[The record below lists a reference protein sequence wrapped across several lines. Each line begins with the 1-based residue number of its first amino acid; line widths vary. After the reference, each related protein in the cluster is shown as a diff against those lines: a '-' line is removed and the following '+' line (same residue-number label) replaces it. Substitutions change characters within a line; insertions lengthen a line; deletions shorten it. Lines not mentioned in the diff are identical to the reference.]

1 MMPVL
6 LATTIEVPDS
16 RNGAVKSTT
25 ASLSALILSEVRT
38 MSNFLPI
45 SSAISPFHLP
55 FSTQINQNMLLNQ
68 TLAKFCHLWP
78 WPPSWWSDEW
88 KQWKIIFLT
97 HHQIAPLRILNSNK
111 IKLKLQIFSH
121 LCKKINTE
129 SWTTLPLLHCL
140 LIRTVA
146 GSESM
151 KCIALR
157 WFCLQPR
164 QNLFI
169 LRSNFVW
176 QLQYLLWS
184 LAIIKTLAFFTFL
197 ERFFQSREICV
208 ALCLIFSYLVL
219 TPVLHLIPRSTLHFP
234 VTWSGLA
241 TWMKGGSSTSCC
253 SR

>member
-78 WPPSWWSDEW
+78 WPPSWWSDEC
-88 KQWKIIFLT
+88 KQWKIIFST

-129 SWTTLPLLHCL
+129 SWATLPLLHCL
-140 LIRTVA
+140 LTRAVA

-151 KCIALR
+151 KCIALW
-157 WFCLQPR
+157 WFCLQLR
-164 QNLFI
+164 QNLIYFEVK
-169 LRSNFVW
+169 L
-176 QLQYLLWS
+176 
-184 LAIIKTLAFFTFL
+184 
-197 ERFFQSREICV
+197 CV
-208 ALCLIFSYLVL
+208 
-219 TPVLHLIPRSTLHFP
+219 T
-234 VTWSGLA
+234 
-241 TWMKGGSSTSCC
+241 TSISAVITC
-253 SR
+253 